1 MKAHPDFKWYKLPTP
16 PARTLVTRPSNS
28 RSIQNQNEKNYQ
40 KLTTCGIT
48 LGKLVG

>member
-16 PARTLVTRPSNS
+16 PARTLVTRPSNN
-28 RSIQNQNEKNYQ
+28 RGAQNQNEKNSLKSENY
-40 KLTTCGIT
+40 GIT

>member
-28 RSIQNQNEKNYQ
+28 RGTQNQNEKNCH
-40 KLTTCGIT
+40 KSNCGIT

>member
-28 RSIQNQNEKNYQ
+28 RCNQNENSDNESEN
-40 KLTTCGIT
+40 CGIT